1 MSKSAWPSCETW
13 WGHYTVNKHCPFS
26 SIMHPAT
33 WQKLFRNG
41 LRNMIEFKVLSQISI
56 QSTHS
61 EVFWSPCL
69 DASELVW
76 QHGGDLHNILYICKC
91 IMFVYLGICTWMC
104 FCMIM
109 RLWWCINVNLLNLNF
124 LHGLMN
130 ETFETL
136 DEPVSIIIHC
146 NSYTI
151 AEIRIANVMHNYR
164 CIIYF
169 SHFPQSSFC
178 SRFQDYYLPVISSNW
193 IVIIASKCS
202 KSNLTMWGE

>member
-1 MSKSAWPSCETW
+1 MWQLERFYCLFSLQKKKCFACFQLAGLSAWSAEKMSKSAWPSCETW

-130 ETFETL
+130 
-136 DEPVSIIIHC
+136 
-146 NSYTI
+146 
-151 AEIRIANVMHNYR
+151 
-164 CIIYF
+164 
-169 SHFPQSSFC
+169 
-178 SRFQDYYLPVISSNW
+178 
-193 IVIIASKCS
+193 
-202 KSNLTMWGE
+202 